1 MTSSVSCIELHGALT
16 MKYLEFPS
24 GVGEKTV
31 SIFTNAFGTKPKAV
45 KIRPILEAIRDGQY
59 ERQINRLRNYLKDG
73 KKEEYDR
80 DKKKLPAFT
89 ISGKFNTREATD
101 LLEHSGIMQIDI
113 DKVENPTDLRDRL
126 IQDPHICA
134 AFISPSGKGV
144 KCLILSNPD
153 YTKHKAAFIAC
164 ENHLKARYN
173 VQIDEACKDVNRL
186 CFVSYDAD
194 LRTNPDASP
203 ILIPEEAPKIRP
215 QKKSFTKQSDNET
228 ANRLRS
234 AMQAL
239 SAEEYETWIRYG
251 MALKNWNGHGAF
263 DIWHSWSSTASNYK
277 NHPDCFNRWKSFE
290 PISGIDE
297 SAIFR
302 AATDAGWSLQRENI
316 NPESM
321 KISLADAGLE
331 ERQKAQLKS
340 VRPQKIGL
348 KIVRASTVKI
358 KPIKWIWPGILAQGK
373 LVFLAGDPGLGK
385 SQVSL
390 FICAIISSGGQWPV
404 SDEICTK
411 GNVLILSAED
421 GAEDLIVPRLK
432 AVNADLEK
440 IHIIQSVELSDGNE
454 KIFDLTS
461 DVEQL
466 KNEAVRIGNVKIIII
481 DPISAYLGKI
491 DSHRNTEVR
500 DALNPIIKFADEI
513 GACLLC
519 VTHLNKGGSGNA
531 LSRVTGSIAFAA
543 AARACFVVTRD
554 PNDPDRRLML
564 PLKNNLAKDTYG
576 FAYRIELKDLS
587 GIEITCVA
595 WEPDKIDLSAE
606 EVLSTQ
612 GGNSENRAFA
622 ESFLKEELKDGFEIP
637 CKGLYERAEEH
648 GISRKFLWKMKDK
661 IGAKALK
668 SGFNEGWVWYLPI
681 DADNEDS
688 QNTKIPEGSLI
699 QNRNLGGILAKTE
712 SSHATFKETI

>member
-1 MTSSVSCIELHGALT
+1 MYEPFIRAIESEGLTPPDKIIADGKKHRFDSDGQGKKNGKYVFYPDEPLSGYFICYKSGIFSMWSKDYSNATPEEREKYSLIKAERKARREKEDAINQVAVQQLVAERWNKAALPDGQHPYLKKKQIKPYGLRFDEKFKNLLIPILNKKGDKINLQSISIKGGKFFQKDAQVTGGFFPIGKRDTNKIIIIVEGYATGASIHEATGNYVICAFNCGNLKPVALT
-16 MKYLEFPS
+16 MRETYPEAHIIIAADDDHLTKDNPGITKAKEAAFTVGASVVFPDF
-24 GVGEKTV
+24 GNDRTV
-31 SIFTNAFGTKPKAV
+31 KETDFNDLHCLKGLDAV
-45 KIRPILEAIRDGQY
+45 RKCFEAIP
-59 ERQINRLRNYLKDG
+59 EPLK
-73 KKEEYDR
+73 
-80 DKKKLPAFT
+80 T
-89 ISGKFNTREATD
+89 
-101 LLEHSGIMQIDI
+101 
-113 DKVENPTDLRDRL
+113 
-126 IQDPHICA
+126 
-134 AFISPSGKGV
+134 
-144 KCLILSNPD
+144 
-153 YTKHKAAFIAC
+153 
-164 ENHLKARYN
+164 
-173 VQIDEACKDVNRL
+173 
-186 CFVSYDAD
+186 
-194 LRTNPDASP
+194 
-203 ILIPEEAPKIRP
+203 
-215 QKKSFTKQSDNET
+215 
-228 ANRLRS
+228 
-234 AMQAL
+234 
-239 SAEEYETWIRYG
+239 
-251 MALKNWNGHGAF
+251 
-263 DIWHSWSSTASNYK
+263 
-277 NHPDCFNRWKSFE
+277 
-290 PISGIDE
+290 
-297 SAIFR
+297 
-302 AATDAGWSLQRENI
+302 
-316 NPESM
+316 
-321 KISLADAGLE
+321 SLADPGLP

-340 VRPQKIGL
+340 VKPQKIGL

-466 KNEAVRIGNVKIIII
+466 KNEAVQIGNVKIIII

-648 GISRKFLWKMKDK
+648 GISRKVLWKMKDK

>member
-1 MTSSVSCIELHGALT
+1 MYEPFIRAIESEGLTPPDKIIADGKKHRFDSDGQGKKNGKYVFYPDEPLSGYFICYKSGIFSMWSKDYSNATPQEREKFSLIKAERKARREKEDAINQVAVQQLVAERWNKAALPDGQHPYLKKKQIKPYGLRFEKQFKNLLIPILNKKGEIINLQSISIKGEKFFQKDAQVTGGFFPIGKRSKNKIIIVEGFATGASIHEATGNYVICAFNCGNLKPVALT
-16 MKYLEFPS
+16 MWKTYPEAHIIISADDDYLTKDNPGITKAEEAAGAVGGSVVFPD
-24 GVGEKTV
+24 
-31 SIFTNAFGTKPKAV
+31 FGND
-45 KIRPILEAIRDGQY
+45 RP
-59 ERQINRLRNYLKDG
+59 
-73 KKEEYDR
+73 
-80 DKKKLPAFT
+80 DK
-89 ISGKFNTREATD
+89 ATD
-101 LLEHSGIMQIDI
+101 F
-113 DKVENPTDLRDRL
+113 NDLHCL
-126 IQDPHICA
+126 
-134 AFISPSGKGV
+134 KGLDAV
-144 KCLILSNPD
+144 RKCFE
-153 YTKHKAAFIAC
+153 T
-164 ENHLKARYN
+164 
-173 VQIDEACKDVNRL
+173 
-186 CFVSYDAD
+186 
-194 LRTNPDASP
+194 
-203 ILIPEEAPKIRP
+203 IPEP
-215 QKKSFTKQSDNET
+215 
-228 ANRLRS
+228 L
-234 AMQAL
+234 
-239 SAEEYETWIRYG
+239 
-251 MALKNWNGHGAF
+251 
-263 DIWHSWSSTASNYK
+263 
-277 NHPDCFNRWKSFE
+277 
-290 PISGIDE
+290 
-297 SAIFR
+297 
-302 AATDAGWSLQRENI
+302 
-316 NPESM
+316 
-321 KISLADAGLE
+321 KISLADPGLS

-440 IHIIQSVELSDGNE
+440 IHIIQAVELSDGNE

-466 KNEAVRIGNVKIIII
+466 KNEAVRIGNVKMIII

-519 VTHLNKGGSGNA
+519 ITHLSKTSSGNA

-554 PNDPDRRLML
+554 PDDPDRRLML
-564 PLKNNLAKDTYG
+564 PLKNNLAKDTHG

-595 WEPDKIDLSAE
+595 WEKDKIDLSAE

-612 GGNSENRAFA
+612 GGKSENRLFA

-648 GISRKFLWKMKDK
+648 GISRKVLWKMKDK

-699 QNRNLGGILAKTE
+699 QNRNLGGILAKPE
-712 SSHATFKETI
+712 SSHGTFKETI